1 MSFLPG
7 RAQAPAGCPQRPRA
21 RALGCEGKPGAAE
34 GTQGQHLTAIVRC
47 GSRGTE
53 GLPW

>member
-7 RAQAPAGCPQRPRA
+7 LRKLQRGVLRGRA
-21 RALGCEGKPGAAE
+21 RARGCEGKPGAAE